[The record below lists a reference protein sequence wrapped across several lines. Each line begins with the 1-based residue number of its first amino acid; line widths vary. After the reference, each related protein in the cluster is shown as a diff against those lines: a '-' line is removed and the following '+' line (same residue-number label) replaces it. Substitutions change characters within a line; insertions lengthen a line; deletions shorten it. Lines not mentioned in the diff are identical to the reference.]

1 MDEKRLKRFKFWC
14 QMVIPLVYDDS
25 LSYYEVLCKVVD
37 YLNNLAS
44 NQNEMSDYLKQLD
57 AEFDE
62 VKEDLNFIMAEIEKI
77 KNGEYTSMY
86 INSLIAW
93 IDKNIQCLVARIVKY
108 VCFGLDDKGNFVAY
122 IPDTWDFLT
131 FGTITDPD
139 NKLYGHLT
147 LNW

>member
-57 AEFDE
+57 AEFDD
-62 VKEDLNFIMAEIEKI
+62 VKEELNFITAEIEKI
-77 KNGEYTSMY
+77 KNGVY
-86 INSLIAW
+86 
-93 IDKNIQCLVARIVKY
+93 
-108 VCFGLDDKGNFVAY
+108 
-122 IPDTWDFLT
+122 
-131 FGTITDPD
+131 
-139 NKLYGHLT
+139 
-147 LNW
+147 